1 MTRAPRLLSLSVI
14 AVLAVAACGGS
25 AASSAPSGA
34 AAESIPAPASEA
46 PATAAPPSQAPA
58 SASPAAAGP
67 DVGAAAQALDNIER
81 YALEIRA
88 TGLPQVA
95 AGEGEITMSGV
106 VDREN
111 DAYQLDVTGIA
122 GLGALGGASGISFIA
137 IGDDVW
143 IGTDGQTFI
152 KTPGASAM
160 VQPIREG
167 LAPGTLLNMVPA
179 GAADNMAAVG
189 QEDKNGVATTHYHVT
204 GADSPGVAE
213 GLGPDGVVDLWIAD
227 DGGYVVSMVVDG
239 VIDVNGT
246 DTTMS
251 WAMDISRINDET
263 ISIEA
268 PN

>member
-1 MTRAPRLLSLSVI
+1 MTRAPRLLSLAAI
-14 AVLAVAACGGS
+14 AVLAIAACGGS
-25 AASSAPSGA
+25 TASLSP
-34 AAESIPAPASEA
+34 SEA
-46 PATAAPPSQAPA
+46 PAASAPTMRSEAPASIAPPSEATASQAT
-58 SASPAAAGP
+58 GP
-67 DVGAAAQALDNIER
+67 DVGAAAQALDDIQK

-88 TGLPQVA
+88 SGLPQVA
-95 AGEGEITMSGV
+95 AGAGEVTMSGV

-111 DAYQLDVTGIA
+111 DAYQLDMTGIA
-122 GLGALGGASGISFIA
+122 GLDAVGGGSGISFIV

-143 IGTDGQTFI
+143 IGTDGETFI

-179 GAADNMAAVG
+179 GAADNMTAVG
-189 QEDKNGVATTHYHVT
+189 QEEKNGVASTHYHVT
-204 GADSPGVAE
+204 GADSPGVAQ
-213 GLGPDGVVDLWIAD
+213 GLGPDGVMDLWIAD

-246 DTTMS
+246 DTPMS
-251 WAMDISRINDET
+251 WAMDISRVNDA
-263 ISIEA
+263 SIAIEP

>member
-1 MTRAPRLLSLSVI
+1 MTRAPRLFSLAAI
-14 AVLAVAACGGS
+14 AILAVAACGGS
-25 AASSAPSGA
+25 TASSAPSEA
-34 AAESIPAPASEA
+34 PAQSAPSIPSEAPVSAAPASEA
-46 PATAAPPSQAPA
+46 PASQAT
-58 SASPAAAGP
+58 GP
-67 DVGAAAQALDNIER
+67 DVGAAAQALDDIQK

-88 TGLPQVA
+88 SGLPQVA
-95 AGEGEITMSGV
+95 AGAGEVTMSGV

-111 DAYQLDVTGIA
+111 DAYQLDMTGIA
-122 GLGALGGASGISFIA
+122 GLEAVGGGSGISFIV

-143 IGTDGQTFI
+143 IGTDGETFI

-160 VQPIREG
+160 VQPIRDG

-179 GAADNMAAVG
+179 GAADNMTAVG
-189 QEDKNGVATTHYHVT
+189 QEEKNGVASTHYHVT

-213 GLGPDGVVDLWIAD
+213 GLGPDGVMDLWIAD

-246 DTTMS
+246 DTPMS
-251 WAMDISRINDET
+251 WAMDISRVNDES
-263 ISIEA
+263 IAIEA